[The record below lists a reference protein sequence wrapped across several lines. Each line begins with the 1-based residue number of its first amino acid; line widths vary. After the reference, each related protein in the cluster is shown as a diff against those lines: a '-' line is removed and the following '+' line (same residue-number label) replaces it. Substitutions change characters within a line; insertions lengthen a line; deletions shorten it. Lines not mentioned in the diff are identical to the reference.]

1 MDIGF
6 SEATSKLFKS
16 TSELDKRTKN
26 WEEELM
32 YESPIRMIMT
42 EMQTQME
49 KDCIS
54 AVQGYGFN
62 VDAEEL
68 KKALAY
74 DRNQYE
80 KGFKDA
86 GTVPVV
92 IHNMVFGAAMSACPT
107 DVTGY
112 LDKSRNL
119 IFVNP
124 AIAVEFIEQQGG
136 VIEEIKEPFGG
147 MNT

>member
-1 MDIGF
+1 MEFDY
-6 SEATSKLFKS
+6 SKS
-16 TSELDKRTKN
+16 TADLFRKTYKEAVLD

-32 YESPIRMIMT
+32 YESPIRMIADQ
-42 EMQTQME
+42 MQTKME
-49 KDCIS
+49 ADCVS
-54 AVQGYGFN
+54 VVQSYGFD

-74 DRNQYE
+74 DRDQYD

-86 GTVPVV
+86 RTVPVI
-92 IHNMVFGAAMSACPT
+92 IHNVVFENGAGCSCPD
-107 DVTGY
+107 DVHGY

-119 IFVNP
+119 LFLKP
-124 AIAVEFIEQQGG
+124 GIAAEFAAQMGW

-147 MNT
+147 AEK

>member
-1 MDIGF
+1 MEFDF
-6 SEATSKLFKS
+6 SKS
-16 TSELDKRTKN
+16 TKDLFRKAYKEAVLD

-32 YESPIRMIMT
+32 YESPIRMI
-42 EMQTQME
+42 QTQME
-49 KDCIS
+49 TQMKKDCVS
-54 AVQGYGFN
+54 VVQRYGFDVN
-62 VDAEEL
+62 AEEL
-68 KKALAY
+68 KKALEY

-92 IHNMVFGAAMSACPT
+92 IHNMKFGASVSACPT

-147 MNT
+147 A